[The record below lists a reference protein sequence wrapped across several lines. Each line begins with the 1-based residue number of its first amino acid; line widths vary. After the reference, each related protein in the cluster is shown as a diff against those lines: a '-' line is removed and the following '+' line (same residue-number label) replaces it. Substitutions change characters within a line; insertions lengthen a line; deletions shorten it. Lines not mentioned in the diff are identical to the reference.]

1 MCIQLLSISHFAPS
15 LVHDMQWYTLSVT
28 YNYHRLRS
36 SVVEG
41 YVNGQQ
47 VLSAEVSMPSTD
59 DVRECHVII
68 VEM

>member
-1 MCIQLLSISHFAPS
+1 MHN
-15 LVHDMQWYTLSVT
+15 MQWYMLSVT

-68 VEM
+68 IEM